1 MARKLRYND
10 EEGGMVKAQLQKIEM
25 YAAKLNDMIH
35 PDDEIEGWVQAKL
48 AVVAAYMGDVKH
60 YLDYELK
67 ENFADGGGVKMN
79 ERYWEVEFTW
89 DGEPEGDGRKVTV
102 MADSVSEA
110 EKKVKE
116 KFGAYYKG
124 LRIVEVEEDKPISE
138 MYKDDDD
145 DDDDKDDDDD
155 FPKKRYRK
163 MSDGG
168 IYNEPYITYQELWDK
183 LKAQGH
189 QFDNEVDFAVVA
201 NKLGYT
207 WDDDA
212 EQWFQM
218 ANGGVTDAAYKR
230 RMKKWGFQPYGK
242 TKGKFKV
249 TYEADGEPQTEIWET
264 KEMAIAAARKY
275 AKMDEFTNPEV
286 FDENGNKIMASGG
299 ELIGNQKKLDLNKNG
314 KLDAEDFRM
323 LRERKKARS
332 KMAKG
337 GEMKQWKVVY
347 ETRDGDTTAVWT
359 YANNEDQAIDE
370 VQDEY
375 WDIEEIISVQEMKSD
390 GGDLDFMKDFE
401 KNFTTAY
408 VLQTKQE
415 LENKQAQEPY
425 YRSEEEPAE
434 VTPRK
439 KRWYEFAD
447 GGTIESLEK
456 EKKILTEQFSKAKG
470 VEQEKIYEKLKEVRI
485 KLDYARRDMF
495 LAQQKKDINKKIV
508 DFVKTLERDGLVAK
522 DAHKNEQ
529 ILDLVKRVVSMS
541 SEEFSSYIKTL
552 PKKSVANIK
561 FIYSEYQDWQETYAD
576 GGKTKE
582 PAYVEI
588 AKPTDLSLNKIRRK
602 VEELADMG
610 YRSGDILL
618 KMLFTT
624 DEPSAL
630 TNQFQKLKNRVFFL
644 KDIKKYKNGGKM
656 EDYIRNEGS
665 SWAEDFAE
673 AKEYLGDEIW
683 NEMSREDKIQAVNY
697 LKAKGRIGYGPEFE
711 DLATVAAMQYKR
723 GGKS

>member
-145 DDDDKDDDDD
+145 DDKDDDDD

-168 IYNEPYITYQELWDK
+168 IYNEPYITYHELWDK
-183 LKAQGH
+183 LKEQGH

-201 NKLGYT
+201 NKAGYT

-218 ANGGVTDAAYKR
+218 ANGGVTDAAVVDDFGSMSFRNQYDEWEMVVVSKELEKDGGRFHKDRFLVSAKDIDEAKKIATELWKKEFGDSDLSIVKVMSDSLYKL
-230 RMKKWGFQPYGK
+230 KYID
-242 TKGKFKV
+242 
-249 TYEADGEPQTEIWET
+249 TYAEGGMTPLHLQDME
-264 KEMAIAAARKY
+264 
-275 AKMDEFTNPEV
+275 
-286 FDENGNKIMASGG
+286 MASGG
-299 ELIGNQKKLDLNKNG
+299 YMAKGGMMAEGGQLIGNQKKLDLNKNG

-332 KMAKG
+332 KMADG
-337 GEMKQWKVVY
+337 GMM
-347 ETRDGDTTAVWT
+347 D
-359 YANNEDQAIDE
+359 
-370 VQDEY
+370 
-375 WDIEEIISVQEMKSD
+375 D

-408 VLQTKQE
+408 VLQTKQD
-415 LENKQAQEPY
+415 LESRQAEEPY
-425 YRSEEEPAE
+425 QEASDIS
-434 VTPRK
+434 PRK

-447 GGTIESLEK
+447 GGEV
-456 EKKILTEQFSKAKG
+456 KKIVNGFGDGRDVYLTYIDSTHFFLSDSPDQKGNAYHIGQFSGK
-470 VEQEKIYEKLKEVRI
+470 EPQYIWREVREWL
-485 KLDYARRDMF
+485 KSH
-495 LAQQKKDINKKIV
+495 NKGGISNRKIV
-508 DFVKTLERDGLVAK
+508 DFVKTLEAHGLAAK
-522 DAHKNEQ
+522 NAHENKTFLTAVRQ
-529 ILDLVKRVVSMS
+529 IISMNKKDFD
-541 SEEFSSYIKTL
+541 EYIKEH
-552 PKKSVANIK
+552 PNKSVLL
-561 FIYSEYQDWQETYAD
+561 IYSEYQDWEKTYAD
-576 GGKTKE
+576 GGQTKE
-582 PAYVEI
+582 PVYVEI

-644 KDIKKYKNGGKM
+644 KDFKKYKNGGKM